1 MKKKKQRKT
10 LSNTRSLKDEINR
23 DRTVASNLDEY
34 GDVEAQRRGWTIF
47 EEEKE
52 DQVVKATMA
61 ASQLNK

>member
-34 GDVEAQRRGWTIF
+34 GDVEA
-47 EEEKE
+47 
-52 DQVVKATMA
+52 
-61 ASQLNK
+61 